1 VESQLGFVPGDAVV
15 RLGVQ
20 RGKARADPVRQRVA
34 VVARVPAPSGDPAAP
49 LRALIFDSIF
59 DTYRGA
65 VPYFR
70 VVDGSLKIG
79 DRIRLIGSGKVTLT
93 PDIAYVTI
101 GVHTEGKDASQAV
114 SENNSQTQAVIDA
127 LEKSDIASE
136 DIQTTNFS
144 IYPQQQLDDRGQP
157 TGEITYIVNNSVYI
171 TVRDLE
177 SIGDVLNVA
186 VEAGA
191 NQISGIQFDI
201 SDAEYALAE
210 AQEMAVANA
219 QAQAENLAQASNLVL
234 GDIQNISTFGGATP
248 YLKYD
253 GIGGGAAVMEA
264 ASVPVSSGQMIISV
278 EVSVI
283 YEIR

>member
-1 VESQLGFVPGDAVV
+1 M
-15 RLGVQ
+15 
-20 RGKARADPVRQRVA
+20 KKNM
-34 VVARVPAPSGDPAAP
+34 
-49 LRALIFDSIF
+49 LIFTGILILGLLLAACGTIPSQPGVNSVLAA
-59 DTYRGA
+59 DTGGENVRTLTVSGT
-65 VPYFR
+65 
-70 VVDGSLKIG
+70 
-79 DRIRLIGSGKVTLT
+79 GKVTLT

-127 LEKSDIASE
+127 LEKSGIASE

-144 IYPQQQLDDRGQP
+144 IYPQQQFDDRGQP
-157 TGEITYIVNNSVYI
+157 TGDITYIVNNSVYI

-177 SIGDVLNVA
+177 SIGDVLNAA

-201 SDAEYALAE
+201 SDAEDALAE

-234 GDIQNISTFGGATP
+234 GEIQNISTFGGATP

-253 GIGGGAAVMEA
+253 GVGGGAAVMEA